1 MMRFNSFL
9 ATAVALIPGALLAT
23 ALSCTAANAT
33 LVLTSG
39 NVGGVTD
46 QNVLFQNVVGDNTMS
61 LTTDTNSSPR
71 NRITFTSNENL
82 TGTSSSGQARILDSA
97 ANGFNLLGWH
107 MANPSLGFTANVFNI
122 IDGTAT
128 LANITVV
135 TNDQTET
142 FHNVAISTH
151 GDNFFTLQS
160 GSGEIIESVSIAA
173 LNGGLFDE
181 VKQERLGGLG
191 LVTTAVPEPS
201 TWAMMLLG
209 FAGVGFVAYRRK
221 TQGTAL
227 RLV

>member
-9 ATAVALIPGALLAT
+9 AGALLAT

-122 IDGTAT
+122 VDGTAT

-181 VKQERLGGLG
+181 VKQERLGGVG
-191 LVTTAVPEPS
+191 LVATAVPEPS

-209 FAGVGFVAYRRK
+209 FTGVGFLAYRRK
-221 TQGTAL
+221 GHRAAL